1 MKNSIKI
8 LSYFLSKFPK
18 RKNERKSRDSFDY
31 INIRNTSEIHF
42 WKNGG
47 MTVDIQS
54 PS

>member
-8 LSYFLSKFPK
+8 LSYFLSKFPT

-31 INIRNTSEIHF
+31 INTSEIHF